1 MSDLATDY
9 FKPVQLE
16 RAGDNTSTPWDTSE
30 PALWSRPTQALDS
43 TVLLP
48 TLHLHDE
55 ALNKPDAYSVNS
67 DVAQLYLKNRPA
79 IVRINTMDPKDDSG
93 FSTSAGSGSI
103 VDSSGIILTGYH
115 VVKDATALRVKTA
128 DGTVYDAKILAADA
142 AKDEALI
149 QINSPNPFASF
160 PTVKLAE
167 DSSVAQTNEKLL
179 GLGFPKNQD
188 AMHVSLLTAD
198 NRLSLSDLKV
208 KGGLLLG
215 EDPDRTLIKT
225 DGPVDNGNSGGPAF
239 DRRTGEQIGI
249 VNLNDETNGTAYIT
263 PVEDAQRFLAE
274 TKAKYHINT
283 LPVQLPTIDRQ
294 PFTRVNPVVYTP
306 GEGLQNLDRVL
317 NNLNQ

>member
-16 RAGDNTSTPWDTSE
+16 RTGDNSSTPWAASE
-30 PALWSRPTQALDS
+30 PALWSKPAQALDS

-48 TLHLHDE
+48 TLHLHDDT
-55 ALNKPDAYSVNS
+55 LNKPDVYSVNS

-79 IVRINTMDPKDDSG
+79 IVRINTMDPKEDSG

-142 AKDEALI
+142 AKDEALV

-160 PTVKLAE
+160 PTVKLAA
-167 DSSVAQTNEKLL
+167 DSSAAQTNEKLL

-188 AMHVSLLTAD
+188 AMHISLLTTD
-198 NRLSLSDLKV
+198 NRLALSDLKV

-274 TKAKYHINT
+274 TKAKYHMGSFQMPI
-283 LPVQLPTIDRQ
+283 PSGDSS
-294 PFTRVNPVVYTP
+294 PFTRLSPVVYTA
-306 GEGLQNLDRVL
+306 GQGLENLDRVL
-317 NNLNQ
+317 NKLNQ